1 MGQQREIFVLRK
13 KMRSAVFVLSLAII
27 YSTASPINDDIV
39 PEEQL
44 FALDDELVEAQQKID
59 EMLSSGTPE
68 NACRKLVT
76 DARKNVEENVKKCQ
90 KVVDGLPKGESCPS
104 RGQDAVK
111 AATEQKNK
119 ADKHVVFCKTQVTKA
134 EQHEVDFG
142 SRTYSS
148 LTYGKCSS
156 FYASTSYTT
165 AKITYQSAVSAHV
178 TAVGA
183 ASQAAES
190 LKGAIAAAEKEKH
203 KCLCKVKGK
212 HEETFKKHSSSNAA
226 NQKAWNFACKVECV
240 LDRKSTCTC
249 SAAPMCQR
257 AKVTS
262 EVMEA
267 DCTEHKKEEEK
278 EKVTKSEKAD
288 KTKTKEER
296 AEKQLKKELK
306 DKAVQKK
313 AEIKKKEKETK
324 EAKEKKEKDT
334 KEKAD
339 KKEKQKKKET
349 NDKEAQKKAE
359 EKKKEKENKEKVA
372 EGKEKVAKKEVK
384 MKNSEKV
391 EKKEKETKVKEK
403 AAKEKEKAAKEKDK
417 KAKEKVEKDSKENT
431 KKK

>member
-44 FALDDELVEAQQKID
+44 FSLDDELVEAQQKID

-76 DARKNVEENVKKCQ
+76 DARKNVEENVRKCQ

-134 EQHEVDFG
+134 EQYEVDFG

-165 AKITYQSAVSAHV
+165 AKTTYKSAVSAHV

-190 LKGAIAAAEKEKH
+190 LKGAIAAAAKEKH

-278 EKVTKSEKAD
+278 EKVTKSEKTD

-296 AEKQLKKELK
+296 AEKQLKKELDHK
-306 DKAVQKK
+306 EVQKK
-313 AEIKKKEKETK
+313 AEVKKKEKETK
-324 EAKEKKEKDT
+324 EAKEK
-334 KEKAD
+334 AD
-339 KKEKQKKKET
+339 KKEKAEKKET
-349 NDKEAQKKAE
+349 KDKEAQKKAE

-372 EGKEKVAKKEVK
+372 EGKEKVAAKEVK
-384 MKNSEKV
+384 TKNSEKTT
-391 EKKEKETKVKEK
+391 KKEKDTKTK
-403 AAKEKEKAAKEKDK
+403 KEKD
-417 KAKEKVEKDSKENT
+417 T
-431 KKK
+431 KT

>member
-1 MGQQREIFVLRK
+1 MGANEEAIFVLRK
-13 KMRSAVFVLSLAII
+13 NMRSAIFVLSLAII
-27 YSTASPINDDIV
+27 YATASPIDDDIV

-44 FALDDELVEAQQKID
+44 FALDDELAEAKQKID
-59 EMLSSGTPE
+59 EMLSSGKPE
-68 NACRKLVT
+68 DACRKMIT
-76 DARKNVEENVKKCQ
+76 DARKDVEENVKHCQ
-90 KVVDGLPKGESCPS
+90 KTVDALPKGDSCPS
-104 RGQDAVK
+104 RGQDTVK
-111 AATEQKNK
+111 QATEQKNQ
-119 ADKHVVFCKTQVTKA
+119 ADKHVIYCKIQVTKA
-134 EQHEVDFG
+134 EQYEVDFG

-148 LTYGKCSS
+148 LTNGKCSS
-156 FYASTSYTT
+156 FYTSTSYTT
-165 AKITYQSAVSAHV
+165 AKTTYVAAVTAH
-178 TAVGA
+178 TKAVGA
-183 ASQAAES
+183 ATQAAES
-190 LKGAIAAAEKEKH
+190 LKGAIAAAAKEKH

-296 AEKQLKKELK
+296 AEKQLKKELN

-359 EKKKEKENKEKVA
+359 EKKEKVA

-403 AAKEKEKAAKEKDK
+403 AAKQCRK
-417 KAKEKVEKDSKENT
+417 K
-431 KKK
+431 